1 MPDQSEE
8 FEIAVLAE
16 YKSLS
21 PDLNP
26 ASAEKKYL
34 EEAMYLGNELLFLFN
49 LLEII
54 KIVYYNFP
62 DSSFPNFSSNF
73 ISVKAQQKEHYGVDM
88 HSVKSKKDGNDYRLG
103 LTPSGILVLESEA
116 RIGLFFGQI

>member
-34 EEAMYLGNELLFLFN
+34 EEAMYLGERTNSFSKSRMKIEMVIYENAFL
-49 LLEII
+49 
-54 KIVYYNFP
+54 
-62 DSSFPNFSSNF
+62 
-73 ISVKAQQKEHYGVDM
+73 
-88 HSVKSKKDGNDYRLG
+88 
-103 LTPSGILVLESEA
+103 
-116 RIGLFFGQI
+116 

>member
-1 MPDQSEE
+1 MGAFEEDVHNLYFISEFRFMPDQSEE

-34 EEAMYLGNELLFLFN
+34 EEAMYLGNELLFLFFF
-49 LLEII
+49 
-54 KIVYYNFP
+54 NFR
-62 DSSFPNFSSNF
+62 NN
-73 ISVKAQQKEHYGVDM
+73 
-88 HSVKSKKDGNDYRLG
+88 
-103 LTPSGILVLESEA
+103 
-116 RIGLFFGQI
+116 

>member
-34 EEAMYLGNELLFLFN
+34 EEAMYLGNELLFLFF
-49 LLEII
+49 LVFEII
-54 KIVYYNFP
+54 KIVYHNFP
-62 DSSFPNFSSNF
+62 DCSFPNFSSNF
-73 ISVKAQQKEHYGVDM
+73 ISVKAHAK
-88 HSVKSKKDGNDYRLG
+88 RTLR
-103 LTPSGILVLESEA
+103 SGHA
-116 RIGLFFGQI
+116 QC